1 MHKFLVI
8 SPHPDDLDFGCAG
21 TIAKLTKEGNTV
33 EELIVSD
40 GSKGNHVVGFDGKKL
55 AAIRKK
61 EEEAA
66 AKVLGA
72 KKVHFLNEVDG
83 EVENTKSLRKKIV
96 KAVRRIKPDIILSFD
111 PSSLQFESVY
121 RSHRDHRMA
130 AEAAFDALY
139 PALGNSSFFPE
150 LVQQG
155 FAPHKAKEIWFFA
168 TPRPNKFVDIS
179 KTMDLKIKAL
189 QCHKSQIADM
199 KAMESRIKERAR
211 KEAKKKQKMKY
222 VEVFRVIELD

>member
-1 MHKFLVI
+1 M
-8 SPHPDDLDFGCAG
+8 DQ
-21 TIAKLTKEGNTV
+21 KETTLWVLMERNWLLS
-33 EELIVSD
+33 E
-40 GSKGNHVVGFDGKKL
+40 
-55 AAIRKK
+55 KK

-150 LVQQG
+150 LIKQG
-155 FAPHKAKEIWFFA
+155 FPPHKAKEVWFFA
-168 TPRPNKFVDIS
+168 TPRPDKFVDIS
-179 KTMDLKIKAL
+179 KTMHLKIKAL

-199 KAMESRIKERAR
+199 REMERRVKERMLLEGISANKAR
-211 KEAKKKQKMKY
+211 QGKMKY
-222 VEVFRVIELD
+222 AEVFRVIALD

>member
-1 MHKFLVI
+1 MKKFLVI

-21 TIAKLTKEGNTV
+21 TIAKLTKQGNIV

-66 AKVLGA
+66 AKVLGV
-72 KKVHFLNEVDG
+72 KKVHFLNEIDG
-83 EVENTKSLRKKIV
+83 EVENTKSLRRKIV

-121 RSHRDHRMA
+121 RSHRDHRMV
-130 AEAAFDALY
+130 AEASFDALY

-150 LVQQG
+150 LIQQG
-155 FAPHKAKEIWFFA
+155 FPPHKAKEIWFFA
-168 TPRPNKFVDIS
+168 TPRPSKFVDIS
-179 KTMDLKIKAL
+179 KTMDVKIRAL
-189 QCHKSQIADM
+189 RCHKSQIADM

-211 KEAKKKQKMKY
+211 KEAKKRRKMRY
-222 VEVFRVIELD
+222 AEVFRVIALD